1 MDLFVK
7 SLGEMILER
16 VEILQGDVVESGHIE
31 MMYGRGSQKDFG
43 VEILLACIDLPLR
56 SFESSF
62 CFV

>member
-1 MDLFVK
+1 M
-7 SLGEMILER
+7 ER